1 MSLFFFLNNSIIAGK
16 EEILF
21 ITRAG
26 FTLQVLREIF
36 CFHVSSRWG
45 SVLGKL
51 GYKDTAFFQ
60 WPLEIAFLK
69 VGILCFWYSL
79 MLEHCFLY
87 HKVPVRI
94 L

>member
-51 GYKDTAFFQ
+51 GYKDTAFFSM
-60 WPLEIAFLK
+60 AFGDCFLK
-69 VGILCFWYSL
+69 SRYF
-79 MLEHCFLY
+79 MLL
-87 HKVPVRI
+87 V
-94 L
+94 